1 MKYSL
6 KGSSDVRSISP
17 GSRMSFLL
25 PPGPVLR
32 GLGVVV
38 VVQVDGHP
46 LNACSDIVPAAII
59 SIKINKKTLEIVGV
73 RLIAKSFDPELV
85 YIVTA
90 LASAGWR

>member
-1 MKYSL
+1 
-6 KGSSDVRSISP
+6 
-17 GSRMSFLL
+17 MSFLL

-59 SIKINKKTLEIVGV
+59 SIKINKKNI
-73 RLIAKSFDPELV
+73 RDS
-85 YIVTA
+85 
-90 LASAGWR
+90 RR